1 MQRKK
6 QVALILFSI
15 LLALFAV
22 GCKKEPPP
30 PPPPP
35 PPPAPAPAPAPEA
48 SVSITV
54 EPSSIERG
62 KSATLKWSS
71 TNAASASLN
80 QGIGAVAIS
89 GSREVFPTR
98 TTEYVITVKNKDGK
112 EATASAEV
120 TVRAPPPP
128 PPPPPPKPDLSE
140 AFSGMVNG
148 GEIKDA
154 FFDYDKSDIRSD
166 AEAALRGNAT
176 AIRKLINEYSAAAFL
191 IEGHCDERGTTEYN
205 LALGDRRTKAA
216 RDFLVNLGVPASKLS
231 SVSLGEERP
240 QCTDETEACYQ
251 RNRRAHLTLK

>member
-15 LLALFAV
+15 LLALFAA
-22 GCKKEPPP
+22 GCKKEPAPA

-35 PPPAPAPAPAPEA
+35 PPPAPEPAPAA
-48 SVSITV
+48 SVSITA

-71 TNAASASLN
+71 TNAVSASIN
-80 QGIGAVAIS
+80 QGIGAVAVS

-98 TTEYVITVKNKDGK
+98 TTEYAIAVKNEDGK
-112 EATASAEV
+112 EATASATV

-140 AFSGMVNG
+140 AFRGMVNG

-166 AEAALRGNAT
+166 AEAALRADAT
-176 AIRKLINEYSAAAFL
+176 ALKKLINEYSAAAFL

-231 SVSLGEERP
+231 SISLGEERP
-240 QCTDETEACYQ
+240 QCTEQKEECYQ

>member
-15 LLALFAV
+15 LLALFAA
-22 GCKKEPPP
+22 GCKKEAPPP

-35 PPPAPAPAPAPEA
+35 PPPAPEPAPAA
-48 SVSITV
+48 SVSITA

-71 TNAASASLN
+71 TNAASASIN
-80 QGIGAVAIS
+80 QGIGAVATS
-89 GSREVFPTR
+89 GSREIFPTR
-98 TTEYVITVKNKDGK
+98 TTEYVITVKNADGK
-112 EATASAEV
+112 EASASALV

-140 AFSGMVNG
+140 AFSGMVNS

-166 AEAALRGNAT
+166 AEAALRGDAT
-176 AIRKLINEYSAAAFL
+176 ALRKLIAEYPAAAFL

-216 RDFLVNLGVPASKLS
+216 REFLINLGIPASKLS
-231 SVSLGEERP
+231 SLSLGEERP